1 MRPVTDLKRALR
13 GGLDRIGSAIPKG
26 LKRRVEDRIGDD
38 PEKRI
43 VLGGAVATTTVLV
56 LIPLVFLLWSSVWSG
71 YPGDFSGAFTLENYV
86 AVYLQGAFDVV
97 GLFGNSLFVAA
108 GMVTIAIGFGL
119 GFAWL
124 LVRTNLPTK
133 GGMELVLISPY
144 AVPSYIYAIMYIA
157 TYGPDNGLVMTALVQ
172 TFGLSAAPVD
182 VFSPGGIVFIVG
194 LNAVTTCYL
203 LTAPA
208 LQNMNPALEEVSRIH
223 GASLA
228 RTVRSIS
235 FPLILPA
242 IGSAVLV
249 TFLRGLG
256 EFSVVAI
263 LGAREGFDVYATAI
277 WAAVTLRAP
286 PQYGQAAALSLSLVL
301 ITGVLV
307 WYYRKLTARKA
318 DFMTVTSR
326 GRTPRTWDLGRW
338 RWPIAAG
345 LWAIL
350 LVVWVVPIAV
360 MVLVGLHSVW
370 HGAID
375 PSSLTLTHFV
385 EAVTAP
391 RLRGAFANS
400 VIVSVGGATFGTVL
414 VVLTAYF
421 TERTTSRFRGLVEF
435 LTLSP
440 LAVPGIIMGTGL
452 IFTAL
457 WVGKLHAILDIY
469 GTLWIIMIGS
479 VIVFIPVSSRIAVGN
494 IVQIHSELEESARV
508 FGASW
513 LQQMREVLLPL
524 FKDTTAVLWFYLLIH
539 IFQLLTIPIMTY
551 TTGTEVLP
559 VTVFTLWT
567 RSANLELVSAI
578 STIFIGL
585 TLLVLLL
592 FRSRGITFYRIEGR

>member
-1 MRPVTDLKRALR
+1 
-13 GGLDRIGSAIPKG
+13 
-26 LKRRVEDRIGDD
+26 
-38 PEKRI
+38 
-43 VLGGAVATTTVLV
+43 
-56 LIPLVFLLWSSVWSG
+56 
-71 YPGDFSGAFTLENYV
+71 
-86 AVYLQGAFDVV
+86 
-97 GLFGNSLFVAA
+97 
-108 GMVTIAIGFGL
+108 
-119 GFAWL
+119 
-124 LVRTNLPTK
+124 
-133 GGMELVLISPY
+133 
-144 AVPSYIYAIMYIA
+144 
-157 TYGPDNGLVMTALVQ
+157 
-172 TFGLSAAPVD
+172 
-182 VFSPGGIVFIVG
+182 
-194 LNAVTTCYL
+194 
-203 LTAPA
+203 
-208 LQNMNPALEEVSRIH
+208 
-223 GASLA
+223 
-228 RTVRSIS
+228 
-235 FPLILPA
+235 
-242 IGSAVLV
+242 
-249 TFLRGLG
+249 
-256 EFSVVAI
+256 
-263 LGAREGFDVYATAI
+263 
-277 WAAVTLRAP
+277 
-286 PQYGQAAALSLSLVL
+286 
-301 ITGVLV
+301 
-307 WYYRKLTARKA
+307 
-318 DFMTVTSR
+318 
-326 GRTPRTWDLGRW
+326 
-338 RWPIAAG
+338 
-345 LWAIL
+345 
-350 LVVWVVPIAV
+350 
-360 MVLVGLHSVW
+360 
-370 HGAID
+370 
-375 PSSLTLTHFV
+375 
-385 EAVTAP
+385 
-391 RLRGAFANS
+391 
-400 VIVSVGGATFGTVL
+400 